1 MDRHHDAIKKIGHH
15 NHALS
20 VQKLSKL
27 HSKRK
32 VEKIQKNHFHAKGR
46 LMARLKQRTEAS
58 HAATGA
64 QKVAGTTGSSSN
76 SSSNILILPGGAVIS
91 KEQKKMEK
99 RLEKQKKKKQKK
111 AQKRASKVAAKAEKR
126 KNSLKKEEH
135 EMEDVVVRVDPQ
147 VVAVRV
153 PKEKSTLTSTEV

>member
-1 MDRHHDAIKKIGHH
+1 MNSVRTLQEPNADIRQQRQQHRTLPPVIGHF
-15 NHALS
+15 AP
-20 VQKLSKL
+20 VG
-27 HSKRK
+27 
-32 VEKIQKNHFHAKGR
+32 AP
-46 LMARLKQRTEAS
+46 
-58 HAATGA
+58 AAGG
-64 QKVAGTTGSSSN
+64 V
-76 SSSNILILPGGAVIS
+76 LIKFWGINFDG
-91 KEQKKMEK
+91 
-99 RLEKQKKKKQKK
+99 KQKK